1 MTSRKATTGLAPEDD
16 LIYET
21 LNFIGIADQLLTTRV
36 NQVLADSD
44 LPMPQFAMLSHFSK
58 DPSRV
63 RTVTGIASAFQA
75 PQPGIT
81 KTIAKLRRR
90 GYVEMRPSTSDRRV
104 REMYVTGDGLAA
116 FRAAL
121 KLLTPEARLIFA
133 EWDDH
138 DLRRLHDLLERLKS
152 WLDDNRETRPSP
164 HRS

>member
-1 MTSRKATTGLAPEDD
+1 MTSRKAPTGLAPEED

-21 LNFIGIADQLLTTRV
+21 LSFVGIADQLLTTRV

-44 LPMPQFAMLSHFSK
+44 LPMPQFALLSHFSK
-58 DPSRV
+58 DPARV
-63 RTVTGIASAFQA
+63 RTVTDIASAFQA

-90 GYVEMRPSTSDRRV
+90 GYVEMRPSARDRRV
-104 REMYVTGDGLAA
+104 REVYVTGEGLAA

-152 WLDDNRETRPSP
+152 WLDDNRETRPP
-164 HRS
+164 LHRP